1 LYLSGTAGVFARL
14 VRSLLYH
21 DQQFRTDIV
30 AFQQIEELDQ
40 QATFYRERIA
50 PRLWS
55 PMLRWILDRPLAMSM
70 LGVPIEQMELASHA
84 SRRTLGTFIE
94 QRVDHVFCRVPIRQN
109 YFWRA
114 YMNGNYSE
122 ECCPEYLKREPFQL
136 LKERVRRVRTHTNTL
151 AGFLRS
157 SDEKF
162 SVYVLLDHMDWMKNS
177 PDELREEWQQILRT
191 ARPGARIIFR
201 SASVTP
207 DQIPE

>member
-1 LYLSGTAGVFARL
+1 
-14 VRSLLYH
+14 
-21 DQQFRTDIV
+21 
-30 AFQQIEELDQ
+30 
-40 QATFYRERIA
+40 
-50 PRLWS
+50 
-55 PMLRWILDRPLAMSM
+55 
-70 LGVPIEQMELASHA
+70 HA

-191 ARPGARIIFR
+191 ARPGASIIIR

-207 DQIPE
+207 DQIPEFPARNLQFNPITASLHLLDRVGTYGSFHMAVVGSA